1 MAGYRES
8 VPKDN
13 ILVMFNSAKR
23 TAGCSTSF
31 STTLN
36 NPITRVRKIEFV
48 SAEIPATYYVFNDGN
63 LALCK
68 IAGVEIVMTPGSYTL
83 AGMIAM
89 VNGLAGMSGV
99 VLSQNAAGKLVFS
112 IPTLTTL
119 VINLN
124 KSDTSAS
131 YHRGAQVLGF
141 CTTTSMPSV
150 VPTSSVVADLVMRT
164 TNFVFVNNNRSLAFT
179 ITVGGVPTT
188 YVCYITAGN
197 YTAATLCTELQTRI
211 AAVIP
216 NIATT
221 TVTYSSITYKFTIA
235 FTVSVAFQSAVL
247 VYGTTSATN
256 AAIVS
261 TASGPLGITAN
272 LSAGAGTAFS
282 NVCQNPGN
290 VSGIPYFYIKSFALS
305 SKRQTKTFS
314 SQSYEDT
321 VHKIVVNVNPGDI
334 ISDQAEYRNQIFMAS
349 NTTFTSID
357 LRLED
362 EDGILL
368 DLNGLDWSV
377 GMIFEIM

>member
-1 MAGYRES
+1 MASYRDG

-13 ILVMFNSAKR
+13 VLVMFNSAKR
-23 TAGCSTSF
+23 TAGCPTSF

-36 NPITRVRKIEFV
+36 NPISRVRKIEFV

-68 IAGVEIVMTPGSYTL
+68 ISGNEIIMTPGSYTL
-83 AGMIAM
+83 AQMLAM
-89 VNGLAGMSGV
+89 VNGLANMAGV
-99 VLSQNAAGKLVFS
+99 TLAQNSAGKLYFT
-112 IPTLTTL
+112 IPATTTL
-119 VINLN
+119 IINLN
-124 KSDTSAS
+124 RSDSSSS
-131 YHRGAQVLGF
+131 YHRGATILGF

-150 VPTSSVVADLVMRT
+150 GSVTYLTGDLVMKT
-164 TNFVFVNNNRSLAFT
+164 TNFVFVNNNRSISIT

-188 YVCYITAGN
+188 YTAYITAGN
-197 YTAATLCTELQTRI
+197 YTAATLCTEIQTRL
-211 AAVIP
+211 AGVIP
-216 NIATT
+216 NFSTA
-221 TVTYSSITYKFTIA
+221 TVTYSSINYKFTIA
-235 FTVSVAFQSAVL
+235 FTVSVAFQTAVL
-247 VYGTTSATN
+247 NYGTTSATN
-256 AAIVS
+256 AALVS
-261 TASGPLGITAN
+261 TASAALGITAN
-272 LSAGAGTAFS
+272 LSAGAGTAFT
-282 NVCQNPGN
+282 NTCQNPGN

-314 SQSYEDT
+314 SQTYEDT

-349 NTTFTSID
+349 GTTFTAID

-362 EDGILL
+362 EDGVLL